1 MTFDLPDNFVS
12 STLGTAT
19 ATLGTLTPFIT
30 LILGVIL
37 SAIVVEI
44 LINAVRRHN

>member
-1 MTFDLPDNFVS
+1 MTFDLPDDFVS
-12 STLGTAT
+12 STLATAT
-19 ATLGTLTPFIT
+19 GTLGTLSPYIT

-37 SAIVVEI
+37 SAVVVEI